1 MNLST
6 DPERPQVALSIRQP
20 WAELIVSGRKTIEV
34 RTWTT
39 DYRGAVFIHAS
50 KSVAEEFVPLF
61 PDVIPTY
68 LGGLIGIV
76 NVVSVESFSQATWSR
91 LRPGHLVPGPMPK
104 GAFGWKLEKAKR
116 LVHPLPVR
124 GQLGLFPLSEQVL
137 SQVQLKGG
145 FKGEAQQRD

>member
-1 MNLST
+1 MNFST
-6 DPERPQVALSIRQP
+6 DSGRPNVALSIRQP

-39 DYRGAVFIHAS
+39 EYRGPVFIHAS

-61 PDVIPTY
+61 PDVFPTY

-76 NVVSVESFSQATWSR
+76 DVSSVESFNQATWSR
-91 LRPGHLVPGPMPK
+91 LRPEHLVPGPMPK

-116 LVHPLPVR
+116 LLHPVPVR
-124 GQLGLFPLSEQVL
+124 GQLGLFPLSEQIL
-137 SQVQLKGG
+137 SQVQMK
-145 FKGEAQQRD
+145 Q